1 MGCSRRDN
9 WYCAHVAF
17 IQFSNSTTP
26 TARLVGAYVH
36 ALSRGGRLET
46 AREVLEAHAHLGGD
60 TAIAR
65 ASLIAAVAKQYGAD
79 AAFNELLATPSHLW
93 SPHACTSVMHAFGVE
108 GVRPHVAVEI
118 LESARTRGVVVD
130 RGMYDSAMRAL
141 GRAGK
146 VKEAYLLLT
155 SMIKDNIS
163 PSDITFEALIY
174 ACAHAQTEN
183 SNAMLGKRACVVFE
197 AAKEAN
203 QVTPRVLSAFA
214 SVILR
219 SGIWDDHRAVDLINR
234 MGNVAKLDSE
244 QLRKKG
250 VKFELFE
257 SKLYR
262 LRLLREKSLTIA
274 LDKSLD
280 KQGHKAAK
288 KQRLRVPNWTQPEK
302 L

>member
-1 MGCSRRDN
+1 M
-9 WYCAHVAF
+9 AF
-17 IQFSNSTTP
+17 TQFTSSSTP

-36 ALSRGGRLET
+36 ALSRGGRVDT
-46 AREVLEAHAHLGGD
+46 AREVLGAYAHLGGD

-65 ASLIAAVAKQYGAD
+65 SSLIAAIAKQYGAD
-79 AAFNELLATPSHLW
+79 AAFNELLVTPSHLW
-93 SPHACTSVMHAFGVE
+93 SAHACTSVMHAFGVE
-108 GVRPHVAVEI
+108 GVRPLVAVEI
-118 LESARTRGVVVD
+118 LEAARVRGVVVD
-130 RGMYDSAMRAL
+130 RAMYDSAMRAL

-146 VKEAYLLLT
+146 VREAYVLLT
-155 SMIKDNIS
+155 TMIKDNIS
-163 PSDITFEALIY
+163 PSDITFEALMY

-219 SGIWDDHRAVDLINR
+219 SGIWDDRRAVELINR

-244 QLRKKG
+244 QLRKEG

-262 LRLLREKSLTIA
+262 LRLLRQKSQTIP
-274 LDKSLD
+274 LQDGPQNRD
-280 KQGHKAAK
+280 HRAAK
-288 KQRLRVPNWTQPEK
+288 KQRLRVQNLTQSEN